1 MDRVKKYSH
10 KGKTILVIDF
20 SGCAGVDI
28 INIMDEAEKVIATFP
43 PKKALLV
50 SDVTGAAYSKEVA
63 ERMKVFSKNNTPY
76 VLGSTAV
83 GVTGVAGVLLQTLIF
98 LTRREIKVFAT
109 RQAAM
114 DWLVT
119 L

>member
-1 MDRVKKYSH
+1 MDRVQKLSH
-10 KGKTILVIDF
+10 KGKSILLIDF
-20 SGCAGVDI
+20 SNCKPEETI
-28 INIMDEAEKVIATFP
+28 HIMDVAEKIIAQYP
-43 PKKALLV
+43 PKQARLI
-50 SDVTGAAYSKEVA
+50 SDVTGAVYNKEVA

-98 LTRREIKVFAT
+98 LTRREIKMFPT

>member
-1 MDRVKKYSH
+1 
-10 KGKTILVIDF
+10 
-20 SGCAGVDI
+20 
-28 INIMDEAEKVIATFP
+28 MDEAEKVIAGFP
-43 PKKALLV
+43 PKKALLL
-50 SDVTGAAYSKEVA
+50 SDVTGASYSKEVA

-98 LTRREIKVFAT
+98 LTRREIKVFPT